1 MGSKLIFLLG
11 LIVSAAYLY
20 FCINNHA
27 TTTNTTVASA
37 PAVVSEVKEEVV
49 SPEPVVAAATT
60 MAEEAVAL
68 ALEEDKKEEVV
79 EVKNATERISTPA
92 FGFMASPSK
101 YQIVALLSDNDEG
114 GKLVKQI
121 DELCKKTECS
131 KDIRFEKDIKDASWQ
146 EGVGKIV
153 TLLADGKSIDGG
165 SLFIES
171 NVLKLEGKVTSQQ
184 AQDDLTSIL
193 DSLKS
198 DTFKVENHF
207 KLSPEATK
215 KEEPKEEEVKKE
227 EPKKEEAKVVKEPTP
242 APTPVKKEEVKPV
255 VVTKPVSTPK
265 PQVIQPVE
273 AEVIVAEPVMETTL
287 DAEARVRA
295 ILDDI
300 KNNAPETGIVAQP
313 HMETTVE

>member
-60 MAEEAVAL
+60 ITPVIEE
-68 ALEEDKKEEVV
+68 EKKEKVV

-114 GKLVKQI
+114 GKLAKQI

-215 KEEPKEEEVKKE
+215 KEEPKEEE
-227 EPKKEEAKVVKEPTP
+227 AKVVKEPTP